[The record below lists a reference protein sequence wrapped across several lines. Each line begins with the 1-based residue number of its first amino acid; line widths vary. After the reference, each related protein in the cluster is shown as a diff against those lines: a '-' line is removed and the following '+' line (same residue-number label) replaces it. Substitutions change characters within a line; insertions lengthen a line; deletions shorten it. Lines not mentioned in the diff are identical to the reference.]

1 MDKTSF
7 AVVAVGDLAP
17 HSWVRLECGDVGI
30 IHDKVDQPDYRKVCV
45 EIPGHRYPMR
55 FLGFGEK
62 VEHIVDK
69 MPTVCGSTRN
79 PGMRLDM

>member
-7 AVVAVGDLAP
+7 QVVAVGDLPP

-30 IHDKVDQPDYRKVCV
+30 IHDKVDQPDYQKVCV

-55 FLGFGEK
+55 FLGFDVK
-62 VEHIVDK
+62 VEYVVDK
-69 MPTVCGSTRN
+69 SPAKHSAGRSSGLRQD
-79 PGMRLDM
+79 L